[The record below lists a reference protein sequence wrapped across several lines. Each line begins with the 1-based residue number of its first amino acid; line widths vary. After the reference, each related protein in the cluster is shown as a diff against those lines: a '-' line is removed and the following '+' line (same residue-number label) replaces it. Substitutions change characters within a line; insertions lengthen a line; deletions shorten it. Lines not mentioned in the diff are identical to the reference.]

1 MQISSHNTAHSSKN
15 TPVLIVGGSL
25 VGLSTALFL
34 SRAGIPSLLVER
46 HSGSTFFR
54 AGIYNAR
61 TMELFRMAGIE
72 EAIRSK
78 EVPEAQGGSVLYAES
93 LAGRELGWLTDFFS
107 DEGERSS
114 SVPLPVRRSDIGQ
127 GQLERILQAQVRELG
142 ITDLCFNTE
151 FLSWTSDAEG
161 ITATIRERKSGAES
175 TVRARYLIAAD
186 GGGGRSSI
194 RQQLG
199 IAVDGPGFLTHQLRL
214 VFMADMRPALR
225 GRSHF
230 FLCYVNNPVVRG
242 PLAIF
247 SREAKAG
254 SFLTPYHPE
263 LGEREED
270 FKGERGIELIR
281 AAVGIPDLKVTLLD
295 IRSWELGAYV
305 AERFQQDRVF
315 LVGDAAHVMPPS
327 GGLGANTGIADAYNL
342 AWKMALVIQGTADP
356 ALLSTYEIE
365 RRAVAQSAMEQ
376 AFARYIR
383 LWADQPPGMQ
393 RPLDLPVAPVMD
405 YLTIALGYRYLSP
418 AIISSSDDHD
428 LFEDPRQPTGRPGSY
443 AAHLVL
449 EKDGKHY
456 STRDL
461 FGQQFILLTG
471 QDGELWCEIAR
482 QIAKRLGLAL
492 TAYRIGPD
500 GDYLDVDGSWTSA
513 YGATTSGAVLV
524 RPDGFIA
531 WRATKISAIPQQ
543 ELEQALLRL
552 LSRSSGL

>member
-1 MQISSHNTAHSSKN
+1 MQISSRANASKN

-34 SRAGIPSLLVER
+34 SRAGVPSLLVER

-127 GQLERILQAQVRELG
+127 GQLERILQAQVRALG
-142 ITDLCFNTE
+142 VTDLCFNTE
-151 FLSWTSDAEG
+151 FLSWTPDAEG
-161 ITATIRERKSGAES
+161 ITATIRERKSGTEHI
-175 TVRARYLIAAD
+175 VHARYLIAAD
-186 GGGGRSSI
+186 GGRSST
-194 RQQLG
+194 RQQAG

-214 VFMADMRPALR
+214 VFMADMLPALR
-225 GRSHF
+225 GRTHF

-254 SFLTPYHPE
+254 ALLTPYHPE

-305 AERFQQDRVF
+305 AERFQQDHVF

-342 AWKMALVIQGTADP
+342 AWKIALVIQGTADP

-365 RRAVAQSAMEQ
+365 RRPVAQSAMEQ

-383 LWADQPPGMQ
+383 LWADQPPGIQ
-393 RPLDLPVAPVMD
+393 QLPDFPVAPVMD

-449 EKDGKHY
+449 EKDGRQY

-471 QDGELWCEIAR
+471 QDGKLWCEAAREIAR
-482 QIAKRLGLAL
+482 RLGLTL
-492 TAYRIGPD
+492 TAYCIGPN
-500 GDYLDVDGSWTSA
+500 GDYLDVDGGWTST
-513 YGATTSGAVLV
+513 YGVTTGGAVLV

-531 WRATKISAIPQQ
+531 WRVTKISTTPQQ

-552 LSRSSGL
+552 LGCMSGPATI